1 MNKGWLILFAIVL
14 VVVLGYGSFRIY
26 KKFNRPSIAEEIESF
41 KEKDVENEPPHH
53 SILFVGS
60 SSFREWDVEEYFP
73 GRKIINRG
81 FGGATLLDV
90 TQYANDIIFV
100 YEPEQIVLYA
110 GENDLAVS
118 DTVTAEMVVQRFITL
133 YQRLR
138 ENLGT
143 GVQIIYISIKPSP
156 SRAHLLGK
164 MVESN
169 RLIKEFLATQQNT
182 RFINVYNLMMKNDS
196 TPDLTCFRK
205 DHLHLSKK
213 GYALLARELTPYLL
227 K

>member
-1 MNKGWLILFAIVL
+1 MNKGFIVFFAIVL
-14 VVVLGYGSFRIY
+14 VVVLGYGSYRIY
-26 KKFNRPSIAEEIESF
+26 KKFNRPTIAEEIESF
-41 KEKDVENEPPHH
+41 KEEDAENEPPHH
-53 SILFVGS
+53 GILFVGS

-73 GRKIINRG
+73 GRQVINRG

-90 TQYANDIIFV
+90 TQYVSDIVFV
-100 YEPEQIVLYA
+100 YEPDQIVLYA

-118 DTVTAEMVVQRFITL
+118 DTVTAEMVAQRFITL
-133 YQRLR
+133 FQLLR

-156 SRAHLLGK
+156 SRAHLFGK

-169 RLIKEFLATQQNT
+169 RLIAEFIKTQQNT
-182 RFINVYNLMMKNDS
+182 RFLNVYDLMMKNDS
-196 TPDLTCFRK
+196 TPDATYFRK
-205 DHLHLSKK
+205 DQLHLSKK

>member
-1 MNKGWLILFAIVL
+1 MNKGWLILFASVL
-14 VVVLGYGSFRIY
+14 VAALGYGSFRIY
-26 KKFNRPSIAEEIESF
+26 KKFNRPTIAEEIQSF
-41 KEKDVENEPPHH
+41 KEEDAEEEPPHH

-60 SSFREWDVEEYFP
+60 SSFREWDVEEHFP
-73 GRKIINRG
+73 GRQVINRG

-90 TQYANDIIFV
+90 TQYASDIVFV
-100 YEPEQIVLYA
+100 YEPDQIVLYA

-118 DTVTAEMVVQRFITL
+118 DTVTAEMVAQRFIAL
-133 YQRLR
+133 FQLIR

-143 GVQIIYISIKPSP
+143 GVQVLYISIKPSP
-156 SRAHLLGK
+156 SRAHLFDK

-169 RLIKEFLATQQNT
+169 RLIQEFLAMQQNT

-196 TPDLTCFRK
+196 TPDLTYFRK

-213 GYALLARELTPYLL
+213 GYALLAKELTPYLL

>member
-1 MNKGWLILFAIVL
+1 MNKGWLILLAIIL
-14 VVVLGYGSFRIY
+14 VAALGYGSFRIY
-26 KKFNRPSIAEEIESF
+26 KKFNRPTIAEEIQSF
-41 KEKDVENEPPHH
+41 KEEDAEEEPPHH

-73 GRKIINRG
+73 KRKIINRG

-90 TQYANDIIFV
+90 TKYVNDIVFV
-100 YEPEQIVLYA
+100 YEPSQIVLYA

-118 DTVTAEMVVQRFITL
+118 DTVTAEMVADRFITL
-133 YQRLR
+133 FKLLR
-138 ENLGT
+138 KNLGT
-143 GVQIIYISIKPSP
+143 GVEILYVSIKPSP
-156 SRAHLLGK
+156 SRAHLFGK

-169 RLIKEFLATQQNT
+169 RLIQEFLKTQQNT
-182 RFINVYNLMMKNDS
+182 RFINVYDLMMKNDS
-196 TPDLTCFRK
+196 TPDLSYFRK
-205 DHLHLSKK
+205 DQLHLSKK